1 MKRVPLTVSLPPD
14 LARKFERWA
23 KAEAKN
29 KSQLFRDMFR
39 AYEQRRLE
47 QEFFEL
53 QRNGAR
59 QVPSRPAWDVRALH
73 LSGDPDG
80 DRHHPPAAGAPQVLT
95 VGW

>member
-1 MKRVPLTVSLPPD
+1 MMKRVPVTVSLPPD

-29 KSQLFRDMFR
+29 KSQLFRDMLR

-53 QRNGAR
+53 QRYGAR
-59 QVPSRPAWDVRALH
+59 QARKKGILTEARVEALVFR
-73 LSGDPDG
+73 
-80 DRHHPPAAGAPQVLT
+80 DR
-95 VGW
+95 